1 MSVELVS
8 IVIVGVSQ
16 LIGLALLGWFLNH
29 EFQAQLRRN
38 MALEAQFQKWNAD
51 QTVTISQRIDQ
62 ILDML
67 RTGKL

>member
-16 LIGLALLGWFLNH
+16 LIGLALLAWFLNH